1 MFWVRLIFLIMKKQH
16 YIRLIG
22 VLVVVLFI
30 SCAPRK
36 VISVKEV
43 MDNTIAKL
51 YKTMDYKQLSKL
63 TNEQVM
69 TIFSPD
75 EKEALATQHWSFD
88 VNVPAVVSV
97 MVSEKQNV
105 LPFWLTEKGF
115 RKTNLTMKNEQ
126 TVYDV
131 WQKSFKAGRVGLG
144 VNSFDQDL
152 GMHYFVSVAPE
163 NKDDQLTL
171 SNFFPEK
178 QFVGTLDNGAFTY
191 HDWDE
196 LVLADV
202 PAEMKGQ
209 KLLTTTRGRMEE
221 SHLVGAFRSTNYPS
235 SATPDQI
242 HLSWS
247 SDPTTSMDIA
257 WRTDTT
263 VNQSDVKFR
272 IKGTT
277 DEQSVLDE
285 KVRLEDRMLANDRYV
300 NHFTAKL
307 SNLKPG
313 TTYEYVV
320 GDKADWKDA
329 CTFNTAANDNSYS
342 FIWFGDTHF
351 SPKFGEILHLSYE
364 KHPDAAFYS
373 IVGDLVSDGLFRN
386 QWDDLFEYSRGVMNN
401 IPLMAVPGNHD
412 NRAGLG
418 AQLFRD
424 QFSYPLNAPDGI
436 PTEQTYS
443 FTYKNTLFLM
453 IDATSPMEPQTPWI
467 EKQLAESKATWK
479 IAMFHF
485 PPYNWEE
492 PYLDIQKAWVPLF
505 DKYHVDMVF
514 GGHIHYY
521 MRSKPM
527 KGGQVVASYKDG
539 TAYIIS
545 VGIPNREHEMTPEP
559 YAVLRNST
567 GHLYQYVKVEGTKLR
582 SETYDN
588 QNKLIDSFELTK

>member
-1 MFWVRLIFLIMKKQH
+1 
-16 YIRLIG
+16 
-22 VLVVVLFI
+22 
-30 SCAPRK
+30 
-36 VISVKEV
+36 
-43 MDNTIAKL
+43 
-51 YKTMDYKQLSKL
+51 MDYRQLSKL

-88 VNVPAVVSV
+88 VNVPVVVSV

-144 VNSFDQDL
+144 VNSFDQEL
-152 GMHYFVSVAPE
+152 GMHYFVSVASE
-163 NKDDQLTL
+163 NRVDQLVL

-178 QFVGTLDNGAFTY
+178 QFVDTLDNGAFTY

-277 DEQSVLDE
+277 DQQSVLGE

-329 CTFNTAANDNSYS
+329 STFNTAANDNSYS

-386 QWDDLFEYSRGVMNN
+386 QWDELFEYSRGVMNN

-424 QFSYPLNAPDGI
+424 QFSYPLNAPEGV

-492 PYLDIQKAWVPLF
+492 PYPDIQKAWVPLF

-527 KGGQVVASYKDG
+527 KGGQVVSSYKDG

-567 GHLYQYVKVEGTKLR
+567 GHLYQYVKVEGAKLK

>member
-1 MFWVRLIFLIMKKQH
+1 MKKQH
-16 YIRLIG
+16 YTRLIG

-43 MDNTIAKL
+43 MDNTIEKL
-51 YKTMDYKQLSKL
+51 YKTMDYRQLSKL

-131 WQKSFKAGRVGLG
+131 WQRSFKAGRVGLG
-144 VNSFDQDL
+144 VNSFDQEL

-163 NKDDQLTL
+163 KKDDQLNL
-171 SNFFPEK
+171 SNFVPEK

-277 DEQSVLDE
+277 DEQSVFGE

-329 CTFNTAANDNSYS
+329 SAFNTAAHDNSYS

-424 QFSYPLNAPDGI
+424 QFSYPLNAPDDI

-492 PYLDIQKAWVPLF
+492 PYPDIQKAWVPLF

-527 KGGQVVASYKDG
+527 KGGQVVSSYKDG

-545 VGIPNREHEMTPEP
+545 VGIPNREHEMTSEP

>member
-1 MFWVRLIFLIMKKQH
+1 MKKQH
-16 YIRLIG
+16 YTRLIG

-88 VNVPAVVSV
+88 VNVPVVVSV

-163 NKDDQLTL
+163 KKDDQLNL
-171 SNFFPEK
+171 SNFVPEK

-277 DEQSVLDE
+277 DEQSVFGE

-329 CTFNTAANDNSYS
+329 STFNTAANDNSYS

-424 QFSYPLNAPDGI
+424 QFSYPLNAPEGV

-492 PYLDIQKAWVPLF
+492 PYPDIQKAWVPLF

>member
-1 MFWVRLIFLIMKKQH
+1 MKKQH
-16 YIRLIG
+16 YTRLIG

-43 MDNTIAKL
+43 MDNTIEKL
-51 YKTMDYKQLSKL
+51 YKTMDYRQLSKL

-131 WQKSFKAGRVGLG
+131 WQRSFKAGRVGLG
-144 VNSFDQDL
+144 VNSFDQEL

-163 NKDDQLTL
+163 KKDDQLNL
-171 SNFFPEK
+171 SNFVPEK

-277 DEQSVLDE
+277 DEQSVFGE

-329 CTFNTAANDNSYS
+329 SAFNTAANDNSYS

-424 QFSYPLNAPDGI
+424 QFSYPLNAPDDI

-492 PYLDIQKAWVPLF
+492 PYPDIQKAWVPLF

-527 KGGQVVASYKDG
+527 KGGQVVSSYKDG

-545 VGIPNREHEMTPEP
+545 VGIPNREHEMTSEP